1 MSEATCQREHC
12 SVCGSL
18 AWDEAHFVAG
28 VLVCTACWREIRR
41 APSTPTASQMHSNA
55 PHTQRKLAFGG
66 QTRWLAVGQTVAE
79 LRPINSN
86 KGVTAMSDHPEP
98 PALPPGKVGSL

>member
-28 VLVCTACWREIRR
+28 EICR